1 MVTTGIGNN
10 KEVYTMKLSSHINQ
24 LRGMSSEQIDE
35 IVNHYKDFASVEY
48 DNRDLDV
55 IAERY
60 VFKNYSLNMMKKCL
74 FWYLYNKQV
83 PGLTGRII
91 L

>member
-1 MVTTGIGNN
+1 
-10 KEVYTMKLSSHINQ
+10 MKLSSHINQ

-35 IVNHYKDFASVEY
+35 IVNHYKDFESVEY
-48 DNRDLDV
+48 ENRDLDA

-60 VFKNYSLNMMKKCL
+60 VFKNVHFSLNMMKKCL

-83 PGLTGRII
+83 PGLRGE
-91 L
+91 LKL